1 MLKKGERVIM
11 KFNCSRTDLANAVT
25 NVSRAVATKTTM
37 PALEGILLRAKDGQ
51 IILSAYDLEIGITTK
66 IEASI
71 LSPGEIVVS
80 ARLFSEIV
88 RKLPE
93 EVVTIETDERLITY
107 ITSGQADYQIVGI
120 SSVEFPDLPTF
131 ETTDE
136 ITIKEGIIKNMIKQ
150 TIYAVSDNN
159 SKVIYTGSLF
169 EIKDGCFKIVAVDG
183 FRMAIRSENIDYPRE
198 TRFVIPGKTQSEFLK
213 LLGNDDEENVS
224 IIVGERHVMFKVKEY
239 SIVSRLIEGIFLD
252 YNATIPEGEETIVNI
267 NTRVMIGA
275 VERMALITS
284 EKIQSPIRF
293 NFTGDEIR
301 LTCSTSVGKA
311 ADVIR
316 TTIAGKDVTIG
327 FNHRYLLD
335 ALKNA
340 DTDEVRLI
348 INGGQRPMIVK
359 PISGDSFL
367 FLVVPM
373 RLS

>member
-1 MLKKGERVIM
+1 M

-37 PALEGILLRAKDGQ
+37 PALEGILMRAKDGQ

-80 ARLFSEIV
+80 AKLFSEIV

-136 ITIKEGIIKNMIKQ
+136 INLKEGLIKNMIKQ
-150 TIYAVSDNN
+150 TLYAVSDNN
-159 SKVIYTGSLF
+159 SKIIYTGSLF
-169 EIKDGCFKIVAVDG
+169 EIKNGCFRIVAVDG
-183 FRMAIRSENIDYPRE
+183 FRMAIRSENIDYSRD

-213 LLGNDDEENVS
+213 LLGNDEDENVS
-224 IIVGERHVMFKVKEY
+224 IIVGERHVMFKVKDY

-252 YNATIPEGEETIVNI
+252 YEATIPKGEETLVKV
-267 NTRVMIGA
+267 NTRVMIGS

-284 EKIQSPIRF
+284 EKIQSPIKCI
-293 NFTGDEIR
+293 FTGDEIR
-301 LTCSTSVGKA
+301 LTCSTAVGKA
-311 ADVIR
+311 ADVIK
-316 TTIAGKDVTIG
+316 TSVAGNDVTIG
-327 FNHRYLLD
+327 FNHKYLLD
-335 ALKNA
+335 ALRNA
-340 DTDEVRLI
+340 DTDEVKLI
-348 INGGQRPMIVK
+348 INGGNSPMIVK
-359 PISGDSFL
+359 PVSGDSFL

-373 RLS
+373 RLA